1 MVWRLWGGKAR
12 SIAQRAARPA
22 RSQGQRGGACL
33 TAVSAGVMEGCLGG
47 SVRRMHARRA
57 STSSMG
63 AMARAA
69 TRLHAHG
76 RTAA

>member
-1 MVWRLWGGKAR
+1 MK
-12 SIAQRAARPA
+12 
-22 RSQGQRGGACL
+22 
-33 TAVSAGVMEGCLGG
+33 GCLGG
-47 SVRRMHARRA
+47 SVRRMGARRA

-69 TRLHAHG
+69 TRLHALG